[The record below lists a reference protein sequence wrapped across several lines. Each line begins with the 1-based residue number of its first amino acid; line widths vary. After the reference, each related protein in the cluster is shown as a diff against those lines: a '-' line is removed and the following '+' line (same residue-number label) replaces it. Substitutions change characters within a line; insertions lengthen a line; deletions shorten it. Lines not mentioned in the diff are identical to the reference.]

1 MNLDAIAALV
11 ASAVVGAFQWLM
23 REAHNNIKDE
33 LKSAKEDIKT
43 LQRESFTKED
53 FKDFKKELFA
63 RLDKIERELG
73 ER

>member
-43 LQRESFTKED
+43 LQRESITKED
-53 FKDFKKELFA
+53 FKDFKNELFA
-63 RLDKIERELG
+63 RLDKMEREM
-73 ER
+73 EKK